1 VDHQTACRRQR
12 GAAPHELVGLAI
24 GPAHHVPSGLQ
35 RRIILG
41 SFHAVFI
48 AAYMAPVVGFPA
60 VAESACAALPAFAG
74 RVVPNASCG
83 VPKVVCGNTHAELV
97 VAHTGV
103 ALADV
108 NFADANASL
117 GTIQVLFRLGLA
129 LSLQLVRFACS
140 GQRVLA
146 DVGHRSPARR
156 QPRPHPAGR
165 SQMPGRR
172 CSTPA
177 ASHRQSKAAWGAR
190 TRQQYCRRT
199 RGRWNG
205 GAGGRA

>member
-1 VDHQTACRRQR
+1 
-12 GAAPHELVGLAI
+12 
-24 GPAHHVPSGLQ
+24 
-35 RRIILG
+35 
-41 SFHAVFI
+41 
-48 AAYMAPVVGFPA
+48 MAPVVGFPA
-60 VAESACAALPAFAG
+60 VAESACAG

-140 GQRVLA
+140 GFSLTWGTDHLLVDSHGLTPQAAAKCLGGDAPLRRHLIGIVKRP
-146 DVGHRSPARR
+146 GARR
-156 QPRPHPAGR
+156 
-165 SQMPGRR
+165 
-172 CSTPA
+172 
-177 ASHRQSKAAWGAR
+177 AR

>member
-1 VDHQTACRRQR
+1 
-12 GAAPHELVGLAI
+12 
-24 GPAHHVPSGLQ
+24 
-35 RRIILG
+35 
-41 SFHAVFI
+41 
-48 AAYMAPVVGFPA
+48 MAPVVGFPA

-140 GQRVLA
+140 GFSLTWGTDHLLVDCHGLT
-146 DVGHRSPARR
+146 P
-156 QPRPHPAGR
+156 QPN
-165 SQMPGRR
+165 
-172 CSTPA
+172 
-177 ASHRQSKAAWGAR
+177 AWAEMLHSGLYSA
-190 TRQQYCRRT
+190 T
-199 RGRWNG
+199 RGWSNTG
-205 GAGGRA
+205 GIS